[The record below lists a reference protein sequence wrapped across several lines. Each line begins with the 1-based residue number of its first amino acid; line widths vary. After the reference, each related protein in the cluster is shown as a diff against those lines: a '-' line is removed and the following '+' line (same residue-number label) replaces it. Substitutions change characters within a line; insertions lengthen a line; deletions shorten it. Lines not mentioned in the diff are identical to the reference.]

1 MQTVKLL
8 PVGQILPINEKLA
21 GIVPMALPSEQA
33 ALTEDILKNGL
44 REPVVLW
51 HGEIVD
57 GRCRQKACI
66 LAGKPIMAK
75 DLDDNLTEE
84 EVAIFVKSVNTRRN
98 LTLTQKIIVGCKESM
113 NPTNTKTV
121 AEIAKS
127 WGVAETSIKNAKFI
141 AKERPDLIEPLFNGL
156 SVPIVDKYNKGV
168 LSNKITAVYA
178 HVKREKENITM
189 IEEHGWNEESLI
201 KTQVGKDWFYDQKAL
216 IEERGIEHAI
226 KLVALIADKVT
237 RSKSKEDSVSDYEL
251 YGE

>member
-1 MQTVKLL
+1 MQTIKLL
-8 PVGQILPINEKLA
+8 PVGQKFPINEKLA
-21 GIVPMALPSEQA
+21 GIVPMALPSEQE
-33 ALTEDILKNGL
+33 ALTTDIKNNGQ

-51 HGEIVD
+51 KGEIVD
-57 GRCRQKACI
+57 GRCRQKACL

-75 DLDDNLTEE
+75 DLDDELTED
-84 EVAIFVKSVNTRRN
+84 EVKTFVKSVNTRRN
-98 LTLTQKIIVGCKESM
+98 LTATQKIIVACKESFT
-113 NPTNTKTV
+113 PAAKSV
-121 AEIAKS
+121 AEIAVS
-127 WGVAETSIKNAKFI
+127 WGISTTLLKNARYI
-141 AKERPDLIEPLFNGL
+141 YTERPDFIEPLFNGL
-156 SVPIVDKYNKGV
+156 AVPIVDKNNKPI
-168 LSNKITAVYA
+168 LSNKVSAVYA

-237 RSKSKEDSVSDYEL
+237 RNKSKEDSVSDYEL